1 MERWRWVSR
10 VWGNVGVCPASGV
23 DSSSTGACIKLRVLR
38 SLSNLADGW
47 PTEPSR
53 QSGRR
58 VWPGSLGSALEP
70 QAKVSR
76 LLPGAPWPGLGARGF
91 RCTAAGGDALLLGS
105 SRRFSTTQLQVGL
118 TPFSP
123 APRRRLHL
131 REPAGRYWG
140 LDPEQRPSAR
150 PPPSPRACWY
160 PRARATSGQACPVAQ
175 IPRLGRSHSPDLPPL
190 HTWNSSACLPDRAV
204 SEAARLGLAAVGPR
218 RLTPSHQGGVD
229 FPETAGG
236 GGGGITTSAPQAAN
250 PCLSTICSPTLR
262 LESLRTRCT
271 FDLTTAGSVAEL
283 CPKPLMWL
291 SLVVT
296 PGLLF
301 HVQIFTFFCLSF

>member
-118 TPFSP
+118 TPF
-123 APRRRLHL
+123 RLL
-131 REPAGRYWG
+131 PAGACTSVSLQADTGASIQSSG
-140 LDPEQRPSAR
+140 LQLA
-150 PPPSPRACWY
+150 PPPPPRACWY

-175 IPRLGRSHSPDLPPL
+175 IPRLGRSHSPDLPP
-190 HTWNSSACLPDRAV
+190 C
-204 SEAARLGLAAVGPR
+204 
-218 RLTPSHQGGVD
+218 
-229 FPETAGG
+229 
-236 GGGGITTSAPQAAN
+236 
-250 PCLSTICSPTLR
+250 
-262 LESLRTRCT
+262 
-271 FDLTTAGSVAEL
+271 
-283 CPKPLMWL
+283 
-291 SLVVT
+291 T
-296 PGLLF
+296 PGIRAPACRTARF
-301 HVQIFTFFCLSF
+301 PKQPG

>member
-1 MERWRWVSR
+1 M
-10 VWGNVGVCPASGV
+10 CPASGV
-23 DSSSTGACIKLRVLR
+23 DSSSTGACIFKLRVLR
-38 SLSNLADGW
+38 SLGNLADGW

-76 LLPGAPWPGLGARGF
+76 LLPGAPWPSLGARGF

-131 REPAGRYWG
+131 CEPADRYWG

-150 PPPSPRACWY
+150 PPSPRSLLVSAGKGDVWPGLPCC
-160 PRARATSGQACPVAQ
+160 PDPQAGAES
-175 IPRLGRSHSPDLPPL
+175 LSRSSPL

-204 SEAARLGLAAVGPR
+204 SEAARLGLAAMGPR

-236 GGGGITTSAPQAAN
+236 WGGGRITTSAPQAAN
-250 PCLSTICSPTLR
+250 PCLSTICSLTLG
-262 LESLRTRCT
+262 LEPLRARCT
-271 FDLTTAGSVAEL
+271 FDPTTAGSVAEL

-301 HVQIFTFFCLSF
+301 HVIQIFTFFCLSF